1 MKTTE
6 PPKQPHR
13 ILVIDDNPAI
23 HDDMRKI
30 LCPAATPDDYLAA
43 EAALFDSGPAPAEI
57 VKFELDSAYQG
68 QEGLALLKTALAEG
82 RPYAM
87 AFVDVR
93 MPPGWDGVETINH
106 IWQAYPE
113 LQVVICTAFSDY
125 SWSDIIRE
133 IGKTDSLVILK
144 KPFDNIEVL
153 QLAHTLTE
161 KWTLNREIK
170 GRLRNLDQL
179 VSLRTN
185 ELVASHKELKSAN
198 ERLKREIAERVN
210 LENAW
215 RLSEERF
222 SKAFR
227 ASPIP
232 MAILSLKH
240 ETFMDANQGF
250 VELTGFKLDELLGH
264 PAEGFNFWAD
274 FNDHATL
281 LQKLSDQKSV
291 RKLSRKL
298 SHRSG
303 QSRDTLF
310 SAELFELG
318 GEPFILTIV
327 QDITEQIKLENQ
339 LRQSQKM
346 EAVGQLAAGVAHD
359 FNNILTVVQG
369 LASVLLAS
377 RPPESKDRKHL
388 ETIVTASDRAAKLVR
403 QLLTFSRRQIF
414 HPKPIDFGA
423 NLTLLS
429 EMLPRVLGENITLKI
444 SVTPD
449 LPMINADAVMLEQ
462 LLMNLSLNARDAMPN
477 GGQLTIT
484 AEDIEV
490 TAAAPRG
497 NQDAYPGRFV
507 CLNVMD
513 TGCGMAPEVLLHVFE
528 PFYTTKPVGK
538 GTGLGLATVYGIAQ
552 QHQGWIE
559 VQSEESKGSCFKVF
573 IPALAKTVRPAAVV
587 PPLPT
592 ATGGS
597 ETILL
602 VEDEEPV
609 RKFVSDV
616 LRSHG
621 YSVLT
626 AETGPNALEEFARR
640 GRKIDLLLTDM
651 VMPGGLNGR
660 ELARKLQSQ
669 KPGLRVIY
677 TSGYSSGLA
686 RNDLS
691 MMEEGNFLAKPYVPS
706 KLLQMVRRSMD
717 RLPPADKKTQAN
729 LFYDYGLIPS
739 GDQSTMGRPLNDCA
753 ASPVHAVL
761 QFNFIFRPPSVIPP
775 ARASLLSPAVSSL
788 SACGYSCASTAPPPA
803 GWRRR

>member
-1 MKTTE
+1 MKTSE
-6 PPKQPHR
+6 LPKQPHR

-30 LCPAATPDDYLAA
+30 LCPAAAPDDYLAA
-43 EAALFDSGPAPAEI
+43 EAALFDSAAAPAET
-57 VKFELDSAYQG
+57 VKVEIDSAYQG

-125 SWSDIIRE
+125 SWSDITRE
-133 IGKTDSLVILK
+133 IGKTDSLLVLK

-153 QLAHTLTE
+153 QLAHALTE
-161 KWTLNREIK
+161 KWTLNREVK

-179 VSLRTN
+179 ISLRTN
-185 ELVASHKELKSAN
+185 ELVASNEELKSAN
-198 ERLKREIAERVN
+198 ERLKREIADRIN
-210 LENAW
+210 IENAW

-222 SKAFR
+222 TKAFR

-232 MAILSLKH
+232 MSILSLKH

-250 VELTGFKLDELLGH
+250 VELTGFKLEELLGQK
-264 PAEGFNFWAD
+264 AEGFNFWAD

-281 LQKLSDQKSV
+281 LQKLSDHKSIQKLP
-291 RKLSRKL
+291 RKLR
-298 SHRSG
+298 HRAG
-303 QSRDTLF
+303 QNRDTLF

-327 QDITEQIKLENQ
+327 QDITEQTKLENQ

-369 LASVLLAS
+369 LASVLLAN
-377 RPPESKDRKHL
+377 RPPESKDRKPL
-388 ETIVTASDRAAKLVR
+388 ETIVTASDRAARLVR

-414 HPKPIDFGA
+414 HPKPIDFGS
-423 NLTLLS
+423 NLAVLS
-429 EMLPRVLGENITLKI
+429 EMLPRLLGENITLKI
-444 SVTPD
+444 PAPAD
-449 LPMINADAVMLEQ
+449 LPMINADAVMMEQ
-462 LLMNLSLNARDAMPN
+462 MLMNLSLNARDAMPN
-477 GGQLTIT
+477 GGQLTIM
-484 AEDIEV
+484 AEEIEV
-490 TAAAPRG
+490 TAAAPRE
-497 NQDAYPGRFV
+497 NQDAYSGHFV
-507 CLNVMD
+507 CLSVKD
-513 TGCGMAPEVLLHVFE
+513 TGCGMAPEVLAHVFE

-552 QHQGWIE
+552 QHRGWVE
-559 VQSEESKGSCFKVF
+559 VQSEEAKGSCFKVF
-573 IPALAKTVRPAAVV
+573 IPALAEGGRPAAA
-587 PPLPT
+587 PQPQSS

-626 AETGPNALEEFARR
+626 ADSGPSALEEFARR
-640 GRKIDLLLTDM
+640 DRKIDLLLTDM
-651 VMPGGLNGR
+651 VMPGGLSGR
-660 ELARKLQSQ
+660 ELARKLLSEM
-669 KPGLRVIY
+669 PGLRVIY
-677 TSGYSSGLA
+677 TSGYSPGLA

-691 MMEEGNFLAKPYVPS
+691 LLEEGNFLAKPYVPS

-717 RLPPADKKTQAN
+717 RLPPADKTVLAN
-729 LFYDYGLIPS
+729 
-739 GDQSTMGRPLNDCA
+739 
-753 ASPVHAVL
+753 
-761 QFNFIFRPPSVIPP
+761 
-775 ARASLLSPAVSSL
+775 
-788 SACGYSCASTAPPPA
+788 
-803 GWRRR
+803 

>member
-1 MKTTE
+1 MKNSE
-6 PPKQPHR
+6 PSRQAHR
-13 ILVIDDNPAI
+13 ILVVDDNPAI
-23 HDDMRKI
+23 HADMRKI
-30 LCPAATPDDYLAA
+30 LCPKATPDDYLAA
-43 EAALFDSGPAPAEI
+43 EAALFDTEPESAERS
-57 VKFELDSAYQG
+57 KFEIDSAYQG
-68 QEGLALLKTALAEG
+68 QEGLALLKKALAEG
-82 RPYAM
+82 RPYSM

-125 SWSDIIRE
+125 SWSDITRE
-133 IGKTDSLVILK
+133 IGKTDSLVVLK

-153 QLAHTLTE
+153 QLAHALTE
-161 KWTLNREIK
+161 KWTLNREVK

-185 ELVASHKELKSAN
+185 ELVATNEELKSAN
-198 ERLKREIAERVN
+198 ERLKREIAERVSI
-210 LENAW
+210 ENAW

-227 ASPIP
+227 ATPIP

-250 VELTGFKLDELLGH
+250 VELTGFQLKELVGH
-264 PAEGFNFWAD
+264 KSENFNFWAD

-281 LQKLSDQKSV
+281 LQKLSDQKSI

-298 SHRSG
+298 KPRTG
-303 QSRDTLF
+303 QARDTLF
-310 SAELFELG
+310 FAELFELG
-318 GEPFILTIV
+318 GEPFILMIV

-369 LASVLLAS
+369 MASVLLSS
-377 RPPESKDRKHL
+377 RPPDSRDRKPL
-388 ETIVTASDRAAKLVR
+388 ETIVNASDRAARLVR

-414 HPKPIDFGA
+414 HPHPIDFTS
-423 NLTLLS
+423 NLNVLA
-429 EMLPRVLGENITLKI
+429 EMLPRLLGENITLKI
-444 SVTPD
+444 SAAAQ
-449 LPMINADAVMLEQ
+449 LPMINADAVMMEQ
-462 LLMNLSLNARDAMPN
+462 LLMNLSLNARDAMPD

-484 AEDIEV
+484 AEEIEV
-490 TAAAPRG
+490 TAATPRK

-513 TGCGMAPEVLLHVFE
+513 TGCGMSSEVLGHVFE

-538 GTGLGLATVYGIAQ
+538 GTGLGLATVYGIAL
-552 QHQGWIE
+552 QHQGWVE

-573 IPALAKTVRPAAVV
+573 IPALAKSIRPPSLVQT
-587 PPLPT
+587 PPPV
-592 ATGGS
+592 TGGS

-609 RKFVSDV
+609 RRFVSDV

-621 YSVLT
+621 YCVLT
-626 AETGPNALEEFARR
+626 ADSGPSALEEFARR
-640 GRKIDLLLTDM
+640 DKKIDLLLTDM

-660 ELARKLQSQ
+660 ELARKLLSE
-669 KPGLRVIY
+669 KPGLKVIF
-677 TSGYSSGLA
+677 TSGYSPGLA

-691 MMEEGNFLAKPYVPS
+691 MMEEGNFLPKPYVPA
-706 KLLQMVRRSMD
+706 KLLQLVRQSMD
-717 RLPPADKKTQAN
+717 RLPPASDTIQAN
-729 LFYDYGLIPS
+729 
-739 GDQSTMGRPLNDCA
+739 
-753 ASPVHAVL
+753 
-761 QFNFIFRPPSVIPP
+761 
-775 ARASLLSPAVSSL
+775 
-788 SACGYSCASTAPPPA
+788 
-803 GWRRR
+803 